1 MLTILLLLT
10 SQIPVVMC
18 RGDRVCVRANEFAGR
33 YREWTAVV
41 NNGKPGT
48 IDVRESQRW
57 KQVERAFNRLRKER
71 SN

>member
-1 MLTILLLLT
+1 
-10 SQIPVVMC
+10 MC